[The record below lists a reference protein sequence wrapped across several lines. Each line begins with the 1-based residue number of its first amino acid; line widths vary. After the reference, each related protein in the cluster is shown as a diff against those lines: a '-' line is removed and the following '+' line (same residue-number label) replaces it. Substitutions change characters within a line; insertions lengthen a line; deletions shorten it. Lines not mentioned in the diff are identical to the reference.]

1 MKSLLQLL
9 IESIS
14 TSIPTHNINK
24 SAQKIYDII
33 KKRYPN
39 VPEYVIKDF
48 LSDKDFS
55 KLDDYEILRG
65 INTIPGYVTKPY
77 KLQILYV
84 NPEDFDE
91 YTIQA
96 FIDREFGEENTY
108 LVPDDEARMEYQK
121 KISKGDGKNE
131 PIVVYKMKNGKY
143 RLLEGWHRTMSLL
156 KLGDNGEDFKNWDK
170 VKIRAFVFDSDK

>member
-1 MKSLLQLL
+1 MKTLLQIL
-9 IESIS
+9 IEEIS
-14 TSIPTHNINK
+14 TSIPTHNINR
-24 SAQKIYDII
+24 SAQKIYDIL

-55 KLDDYEILRG
+55 RMDDYEKMRG
-65 INTIPGYVTKPY
+65 INTVPGYIKKPY
-77 KLQILYV
+77 KLQIINV

-91 YTIQA
+91 TTIQA

-121 KISKGDGKNE
+121 KIAKGDGKNE
-131 PIVVYKMKNGKY
+131 PIVVYRMKDGKY

-156 KLGDNGEDFKNWDK
+156 KLGDNGEDFKNWDR
-170 VKIRAFVFDSDK
+170 VKIRAFVFDLDE